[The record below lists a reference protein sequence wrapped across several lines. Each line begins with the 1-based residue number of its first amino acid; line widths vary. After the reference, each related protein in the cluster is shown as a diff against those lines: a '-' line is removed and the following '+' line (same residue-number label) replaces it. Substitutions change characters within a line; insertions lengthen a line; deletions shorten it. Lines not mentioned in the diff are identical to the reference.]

1 MTEPRHANE
10 YDDRGASAVYAVLL
24 EIGQVMKGYA
34 LAGRDKQKDA
44 YDIYFSVREFA
55 GGPDVLAQECAPLL
69 NDAIALRGFLNI
81 AEKFCA
87 KDSYGPVTVRRFLSE
102 STALGD
108 MTEDQVQVDAYE
120 QVRAWLIRLG
130 L

>member
-1 MTEPRHANE
+1 M
-10 YDDRGASAVYAVLL
+10 
-24 EIGQVMKGYA
+24 
-34 LAGRDKQKDA
+34 
-44 YDIYFSVREFA
+44 
-55 GGPDVLAQECAPLL
+55 LAQECAPLL
-69 NDAIALRGFLNI
+69 NDAIALRGFQNI
-81 AEKFCA
+81 AEKFSA

-120 QVRAWLIRLG
+120 QVRAWLTRLG

>member
-1 MTEPRHANE
+1 MPDGRPNA
-10 YDDRGASAVYAVLL
+10 L
-24 EIGQVMKGYA
+24 EIRVASIPALLVMKGYA

-44 YDIYFSVREFA
+44 YDIYFSVREFE
-55 GGPDVLAQECAPLL
+55 GGVGMLAEECTPLL
-69 NDAIALRGFLNI
+69 DDAVALRGFKNI
-81 AEKFCA
+81 AEKFSA
-87 KDSYGPVTVRRFLSE
+87 WDSYGPVTVRRFLSE

-120 QVRAWLIRLG
+120 QVRAWLARLG